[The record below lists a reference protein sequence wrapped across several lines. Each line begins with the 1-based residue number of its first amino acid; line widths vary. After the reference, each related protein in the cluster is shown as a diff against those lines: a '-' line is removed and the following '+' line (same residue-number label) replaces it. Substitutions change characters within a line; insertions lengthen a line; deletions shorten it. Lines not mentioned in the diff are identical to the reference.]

1 MPTISESFTA
11 FGAQHLLGRAWAGTD
26 AFVVDF
32 DDTVTAGDTTDVL
45 ARLTGAMG
53 LLPRASRCR
62 R

>member
-11 FGAQHLLGRAWAGTD
+11 FGAQHLLGLAWAGTD